1 MGLEWYWWV
10 VVGVVVLI
18 CIMVVI
24 DVRTKRGIKEKKA
37 AERAARKNRETKRKR
52 IKRNDNFCESY

>member
-10 VVGVVVLI
+10 VVGVVVRI
-18 CIMVVI
+18 CSMVVI

-37 AERAARKNRETKRKR
+37 AERAARKKSGNKKQ
-52 IKRNDNFCESY
+52 KNKKK